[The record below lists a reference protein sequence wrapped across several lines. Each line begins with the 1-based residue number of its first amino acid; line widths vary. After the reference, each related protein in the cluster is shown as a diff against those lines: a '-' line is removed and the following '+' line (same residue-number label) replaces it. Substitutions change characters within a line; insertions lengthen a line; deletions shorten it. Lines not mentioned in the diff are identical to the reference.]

1 MSGHS
6 KWATTKH
13 KKAKVDSQ
21 RAVVFQKFS
30 REIIVASRLGG
41 GDLKANF
48 RLRTAVEKAKLVMG
62 ANFWTNETLDGRVYE
77 FVVSDGP
84 VGLRQPTDRTAAFQ
98 VSYPSIAYPVTVVL
112 SQTWNKELAALQG
125 KALGNDCIEQN
136 VDTLLGPGVNIKRN
150 PLNL

>member
-41 GDLKANF
+41 GDFKTKF
-48 RLRTAVEKAKLVMG
+48 
-62 ANFWTNETLDGRVYE
+62 
-77 FVVSDGP
+77 
-84 VGLRQPTDRTAAFQ
+84 
-98 VSYPSIAYPVTVVL
+98 
-112 SQTWNKELAALQG
+112 
-125 KALGNDCIEQN
+125 
-136 VDTLLGPGVNIKRN
+136 
-150 PLNL
+150 

>member
-41 GDLKANF
+41 PDLKANF
-48 RLRTAVEKAKLVMG
+48 RLRTAVEKQKQQ
-62 ANFWTNETLDGRVYE
+62 D
-77 FVVSDGP
+77 
-84 VGLRQPTDRTAAFQ
+84 FQ
-98 VSYPSIAYPVTVVL
+98 TIIS
-112 SQTWNKELAALQG
+112 KELSKKGQVQ
-125 KALGNDCIEQN
+125 EQLKTTKN
-136 VDTLLGPGVNIKRN
+136 
-150 PLNL
+150 